1 MTGQKRILAALLGA
15 LAVLVLVIG
24 GLSAVLLLS
33 GGGGGGGEPGTVKTG
48 SAVDTKPA
56 SGRLRLSGSDPLTLD
71 PALLTDAGSAEYVVE
86 VFSGLLTI
94 SPDLKVVPDL
104 AESYTV
110 SDDGKVFTFKLRDNA
125 VFHDGR
131 AVEASDVKCSL
142 DRAASRQTASPTAPQ
157 FLNDIV
163 GAVDVMT
170 GKATEIRGVEA
181 VDKKTVKITIDQPR
195 PYFLAKLT
203 YTTAMVVDCKQVQQN
218 PRNWTRNP
226 NGTGPYRLSEWR
238 VGERLVLEAN
248 SKFYLGAPK
257 LQQVLFQFSGG
268 SALTRFENNELD
280 VAGISVNDIDRVRD
294 KNSALGKLYQTT
306 TEFSVSYIAFNAKL
320 APFDDPNV
328 RRAFGMAI
336 DRQKV
341 VNVTFNNMLPAATG
355 ILPPQLPG
363 FTPTDK
369 TFKFNA
375 DGARAALAAS
385 KYRNAAGLP
394 PITMTEIG
402 GGASAGID
410 TQAYIEQW
418 KQVLGVTVQIKQ
430 SDAATF
436 FEDQHNGKLQMFNS
450 GWVMDYPDPEDVLD
464 LKFHSKSALNDIGY
478 ANAEVDRLLEQART
492 ERNAETRL
500 KTYQQVEQL
509 LLQDGAWLPLYFGQ
523 RHQVVSSAVKGWI
536 EPPMVIPR
544 LRFMSVER

>member
-1 MTGQKRILAALLGA
+1 MTGHKRILAALLGA
-15 LAVLVLVIG
+15 LAVLVLIIG

-33 GGGGGGGEPGTVKTG
+33 GGGGGQGGSTAKSG
-48 SAVDTKPA
+48 AVDTKPA
-56 SGRLRLSGSDPLTLD
+56 SGRLRLAGSDPLTLD
-71 PALLTDAGSAEYVVE
+71 PALLTDAGSAEFVVE
-86 VFSGLLTI
+86 IFSGLMTI

-110 SDDGKVFTFKLRDNA
+110 SDDGKTFTFKLRDNA

-131 AVEASDVKCSL
+131 AVEAADVKCSL
-142 DRAASRQTASPTAPQ
+142 DRAASRQVASPTAPQ

-163 GAVDVMT
+163 GATDVMT
-170 GKATEIRGVEA
+170 GKATEIRGVEV

-218 PRNWTRNP
+218 PRNWTRSP

-248 SKFYLGAPK
+248 PKFYLGTPK
-257 LQQVLFQFSGG
+257 LQQVLYQFSGG
-268 SALTRFENNELD
+268 SSLTRFENNELD

-306 TEFSVSYIAFNAKL
+306 TEFSVSYLAFNAKL
-320 APFDDPNV
+320 PPFDDANV
-328 RRAFGMAI
+328 RRAFGMSI

-341 VNVTFNNMLPAATG
+341 VDVTFNKMLPVATG

-369 TFKFNA
+369 TFRF
-375 DGARAALAAS
+375 DPEGAKAALAAS
-385 KYRNAAGLP
+385 KYKNAAGLP

-436 FEDQHNGKLQMFNS
+436 FEDQHNGKLQMFNA

-478 ANAEVDRLLEQART
+478 VNTEADRLLEQART
-492 ERNAETRL
+492 ERNPEARI

-523 RHQVVSSAVKGWI
+523 RHQVVNSAVKGWI

>member
-33 GGGGGGGEPGTVKTG
+33 GGGEGGSSAQTG
-48 SAVDTKPA
+48 SSVDGKAA
-56 SGRLRLSGSDPLTLD
+56 SGRLRLPGTDPLTMD
-71 PALLTDAGSAEYVVE
+71 PALVTDATSAEYVVE
-86 VFSGLLTI
+86 VFSGLMTI
-94 SPDLKVVPDL
+94 SPDLKIVPDL
-104 AESYTV
+104 AESYQV
-110 SDDGKVFTFKLRDNA
+110 SDDGKTFTFKLRDNA

-142 DRAASRQTASPTAPQ
+142 DRAASRQTASPTAPV

-163 GAVDVMT
+163 GATEVMT
-170 GKATEIRGVEA
+170 GRAQEIRGVEV
-181 VDKKTVKITIDQPR
+181 VDAKTVKITIDQPK
-195 PYFLAKLT
+195 PYFLAKLS
-203 YTTAMVVDCKQVQQN
+203 YTTAMVVDCKQAQQN

-226 NGTGPYRLSEWR
+226 NGTGPYRMTDWR
-238 VGERLVLEAN
+238 VGERMVLEAN
-248 SKFYLGAPK
+248 PKFYLGAPK
-257 LQQVLFQFSGG
+257 VSQVLYQFSGG

-294 KNSALGKLYQTT
+294 PNSPLGKLYSTNT
-306 TEFSVSYIAFNAKL
+306 DFSVSYIAFNAKT
-320 APFDDPNV
+320 APFDDANV
-328 RRAFGMAI
+328 RRAFGMSI

-341 VNVTFNNMLPAATG
+341 TSVTFNNMLPAATG

-363 FTPTDK
+363 FTPGDK
-369 TFKFNA
+369 TLKL
-375 DGARAALAAS
+375 DPEGARQALAAS
-385 KYRNAAGLP
+385 KYKNAAGLP

-402 GGASAGID
+402 GGASAGLD

-436 FEDQHNGKLQMFNS
+436 FEDQQNGRLQMFNA

-464 LKFHSKSALNDIGY
+464 LKFHSKSVLNDIGY
-478 ANAEVDRLLEQART
+478 SNPEADRLLEQARI
-492 ERNAETRL
+492 ERDPSKRL
-500 KTYQQVEQL
+500 KTYQDVEQIL
-509 LLQDGAWLPLYFGQ
+509 IRDAAWLPLYFGQ
-523 RHQVVSSAVKGWI
+523 SHQVVNASVKGWTN
-536 EPPMVIPR
+536 PPMVIPR
-544 LRFMSVER
+544 LRFVSVER

>member
-15 LAVLVLVIG
+15 LAVLVLIIG

-33 GGGGGGGEPGTVKTG
+33 GGGGGGGEAGTAKTG
-48 SAVDTKPA
+48 TVDTKPA
-56 SGRLRLSGSDPLTLD
+56 SGRLRLAGSDPLTLD
-71 PALLTDAGSAEYVVE
+71 PALLTDAGSAEFVVE
-86 VFSGLLTI
+86 VFSGLMTI

-104 AESYTV
+104 AESYSV
-110 SDDGKVFTFKLRDNA
+110 SDDGKTFTFKLRPNA

-142 DRAASRQTASPTAPQ
+142 DRAVSRQTASPTAPQ

-163 GAVDVMT
+163 GATDVMT
-170 GKATEIRGVEA
+170 GKATEIRGVEV
-181 VDKKTVKITIDQPR
+181 VDKSTVKITIDQPR

-248 SKFYLGAPK
+248 PKFYLGAPK
-257 LQQVLFQFSGG
+257 LQQVLYQFSGG
-268 SALTRFENNELD
+268 SSLTRFENNELD

-294 KNSALGKLYQTT
+294 RNSPLGKLYQTT
-306 TEFSVSYIAFNAKL
+306 TEFSVSYLAFNAKL
-320 APFDDPNV
+320 PPFDDANV

-341 VNVTFNNMLPAATG
+341 VDVTFNKMLPVATG

-369 TFKFNA
+369 TFKF
-375 DGARAALAAS
+375 DPEGAKAALAAS
-385 KYRNAAGLP
+385 KYKNAVGLP

-436 FEDQHNGKLQMFNS
+436 FEDQHNGKLQMFNA

-464 LKFHSKSALNDIGY
+464 LKFHSKSVLNDIGY
-478 ANAEVDRLLEQART
+478 SNPEADRLLEQART
-492 ERNAETRL
+492 ERDSEKRL

-523 RHQVVSSAVKGWI
+523 RHQVVNASVKGWI